1 MSGSKSHKN
10 AFKANTPSSLKENLQ
25 RKLEI
30 IREIGNFP
38 HNHAR
43 NSVVKRNRVPY
54 YEPVGGHS
62 HYDGSNAMYTYLMK
76 GDEYAEWAKPTK
88 RVKIPPIPSRT
99 QGIVGPEIDWSVRA
113 RNMPIVFIKQMAHVG
128 TLTKVN
134 GRAIFQEYFDILFSN
149 REFVHPKHRPK
160 IGCSPTFNWTD
171 HQVKTWTMLANSL
184 GVKYAGKTDYSFPK
198 ACLGYS
204 GKGNYG
210 SRPNQPWPTTRV
222 VNGEEFIPLY
232 RIPKRG
238 RKRSELSRI
247 KRSLAKVNKFEV
259 GYLDFKNVL
268 TRRRVLSRKRINFLY
283 SQTDRSQ
290 PISEFR
296 DSIPYC
302 LSVSIGPPMQV
313 SDIVKRSLRKLCSRV
328 CKIEPSESWVPDKA
342 PVVHRRLTAPI
353 THRKMGRLMASY
365 CGDGR
370 YYITHSNTDNRVNIR
385 NDHDPEKVI
394 ATLDEINDFIGNA
407 SSDEEV
413 YAQYGYSG
421 LGDW

>member
-10 AFKANTPSSLKENLQ
+10 VQSTKSPSSLKENLQ

-38 HNHAR
+38 HSSAR
-43 NSVVKRNRVPY
+43 NSGAKRNRVPY

-76 GDEYAEWAKPTK
+76 GDEYSEWAKPTK
-88 RVKIPPIPSRT
+88 RLKIPPIPSRT

-134 GRAIFQEYFDILFSN
+134 GRAIFQEYFDVLFSH

-184 GVKYAGKTDYSFPK
+184 GVKYNGKTEYSFPK

-204 GKGNYG
+204 GRGNYG
-210 SRPNQPWPTTRV
+210 SRPNQPWPITRV
-222 VNGEEFIPLY
+222 VDGKEFIPFY
-232 RIPKRG
+232 RIPKQG
-238 RKRSELSRI
+238 RKRSEYARI
-247 KRSLAKVNKFEV
+247 ARSLKKVSSFEV
-259 GYLDFKNVL
+259 GFLDFKNVL
-268 TRRRVLSRKRINFLY
+268 VQRRVLSRKRINFLY
-283 SQTDRSQ
+283 HNSDRSMS
-290 PISEFR
+290 ISEFR
-296 DSIPYC
+296 DTIPYC
-302 LSVSIGPPMQV
+302 LSVSIGPPAQV
-313 SDIVKRSLRKLCSRV
+313 SSIVKRSLRKLCSRV
-328 CKIEPSESWVPDKA
+328 CKLDPVSPWIPSTP
-342 PVVHRRLTAPI
+342 PVIKRRLSLPTS
-353 THRKMGRLMASY
+353 HRKAGRLMASY

-385 NDHDPEKVI
+385 NGHDREKVI
-394 ATLDEINDFIGNA
+394 ADLDEINDFISGH
-407 SSDEEV
+407 SSDEV
-413 YAQYGYSG
+413 YEEYGYSG